1 MRKFPAVAG
10 AVAGI
15 ILAVAATP
23 ALAEIKIGAVRS
35 ADLADKAPQFKA
47 MQDQLKAQFDRRN
60 NDLQAEG
67 KKLQDDIAAY
77 QKEADLMAAAD
88 RAKKE
93 KDLTTRRID
102 FESKGRQL
110 QEDFGKARQDQFAK
124 TMGAIKTVIDAV
136 AKEKN
141 LDLIVENPVFAKP
154 EIDITDDVLKRLQSA
169 PVAGGK

>member
-1 MRKFPAVAG
+1 MIRKFVAITG
-10 AVAGI
+10 LV
-15 ILAVAATP
+15 LAVTALP

-47 MQDQLKAQFDRRN
+47 MQDQLKNQFERRQ
-60 NDLQAEG
+60 NDLEAEA
-67 KKLQDDIAAY
+67 KKLQDDGRAF
-77 QKEADLMAAAD
+77 QKEADMLAGAD

-102 FESKGRQL
+102 LEAKGRQL
-110 QEDFGKARQDQFAK
+110 QEDFNKARQDSFAK

-136 AKEKN
+136 AREKN

-154 EIDITDDVLKRLQSA
+154 EIDITDDVLKRLQA
-169 PVAGGK
+169 PAGK